1 MLLLLVLPLLSIAE
15 SYGYDSA
22 SSCDPTRASRRG
34 RSQLLK
40 TIPCDLSVQAYCNLP
55 GSAYPWHAVRRFVH
69 ENQGLMRRMYGDVR
83 HISVLK
89 EEFENN
95 EIDIDDIDRATE
107 RYTRQSSGGAVAG
120 RENKRMKYLRPSMP
134 HFESVSAHLLRDK
147 NNEIPLNEPHFRPT
161 QIKTTATTTVAPT
174 TSNITSSISSTTS
187 GITASPFT
195 SSLMSG
201 NSTPTMNETSTTTST
216 TVELPP
222 PKKDASL
229 SAEHDMIMSTT
240 LSTPEQQQTD
250 PTIVNRENEQHAATS
265 TTSTVA
271 SSTDTSKGIDETFA
285 KTNGTIKITTA
296 TSSDTES
303 IDMDAL
309 STLAKLGTGEV
320 LLMGLGSTEKPIEE
334 KGDKI
339 SSTLKLVS
347 SSGTILVAA
356 TDSKDAPVTEA
367 GSKAEEIESTI
378 NTYSNDRE
386 DIDVSVAPETDDAV
400 GEDSEPSANSK
411 TVAEPLVHHDTAS
424 ASSNIH
430 PQKIRFESIK
440 PHPGAITVNGG
451 TTPAKKP
458 SAEGQLFQDTAQKEP
473 TIINGRGVNACPVK
487 EEVVAPF
494 WANNTRGEV
503 LALLNLYPFEQYVHW
518 EKCTHELKQMYC
530 REGCRCEQ
538 QYRLHRLLAYDP
550 HNECRG
556 IFSDWFRFPSCCIC
570 KCYDMPFDFR
580 VTSRSPRSLTKESI
594 ELVEDELQ
602 NAIYEHAVDEWYRP
616 KENDHLHVVC
626 RFCNLECCMLRRRST
641 HVGTIKLQN
650 LIADEQPGLIGDRIL
665 LYAVHKN
672 SVRITSDE
680 RNAQVGC
687 FTSFDVDF
695 TRLLLV
701 HTANRSGNA
710 YGTTNGQDGSI
721 LVVIERLML

>member
-1 MLLLLVLPLLSIAE
+1 MAVHCDRVPS

-107 RYTRQSSGGAVAG
+107 RYTRPAEHAGAGAG
-120 RENKRMKYLRPSMP
+120 VGRDSKRMKYLRPSSLHYDGSQGHYP
-134 HFESVSAHLLRDK
+134 RDK
-147 NNEIPLNEPHFRPT
+147 TNEIPINEPHFRPT
-161 QIKTTATTTVAPT
+161 QLKTTVTTTMTP
-174 TSNITSSISSTTS
+174 SSSSSSSTTS
-187 GITASPFT
+187 TSTITPSAKTTVPAVESNLI
-195 SSLMSG
+195 SS
-201 NSTPTMNETSTTTST
+201 TETSAPSTTVSSSSTST
-216 TVELPP
+216 TVESPP
-222 PKKDASL
+222 PKMPGEASVGEMNL
-229 SAEHDMIMSTT
+229 STT
-240 LSTPEQQQTD
+240 
-250 PTIVNRENEQHAATS
+250 ENAANLQESKHSGGGKTEQHAAT
-265 TTSTVA
+265 TAGTVA
-271 SSTDTSKGIDETFA
+271 IETIDGVDATGTVHAVTS
-285 KTNGTIKITTA
+285 NNNTIQP
-296 TSSDTES
+296 SDTEP

-309 STLAKLGTGEV
+309 SSLAKLETNESLQTAFSSGVKDVPETV
-320 LLMGLGSTEKPIEE
+320 
-334 KGDKI
+334 DKI
-339 SSTLKLVS
+339 SSTLKLAS
-347 SSGTILVAA
+347 SSTLPKVEDIGG
-356 TDSKDAPVTEA
+356 KDASVTES
-367 GSKAEEIESTI
+367 GTKVQEVESTI
-378 NTYSNDRE
+378 SNYPNDRQ
-386 DIDVSVAPETDDAV
+386 DTSVDVAAD
-400 GEDSEPSANSK
+400 DSEPPSSGK
-411 TVAEPLVHHDTAS
+411 TVAEPLIQQDAGPAGAS
-424 ASSNIH
+424 TTVQQ
-430 PQKIRFESIK
+430 QKIRFESIK
-440 PHPGAITVNGG
+440 PHAGTASSTVSV
-451 TTPAKKP
+451 KKTNP
-458 SAEGQLFQDTAQKEP
+458 EGQLFQDVAQKDP
-473 TIINGRGVNACPVK
+473 PVVNGRGVNACPVK

-602 NAIYEHAVDEWYRP
+602 NAIYEHAADEWYRP
-616 KENDHLHVVC
+616 KEH
-626 RFCNLECCMLRRRST
+626 
-641 HVGTIKLQN
+641 
-650 LIADEQPGLIGDRIL
+650 
-665 LYAVHKN
+665 
-672 SVRITSDE
+672 
-680 RNAQVGC
+680 
-687 FTSFDVDF
+687 DVD
-695 TRLLLV
+695 
-701 HTANRSGNA
+701 
-710 YGTTNGQDGSI
+710 
-721 LVVIERLML
+721 

>member
-1 MLLLLVLPLLSIAE
+1 MLLFLVLPLVSIAE

-107 RYTRQSSGGAVAG
+107 RYTRPSGHFGSAG
-120 RENKRMKYLRPSMP
+120 GRDGKRMKYLRPSAP
-134 HFESVSAHLLRDK
+134 HYDTQGHYPRDK
-147 NNEIPLNEPHFRPT
+147 SNEIPLNEPHFRPT
-161 QIKTTATTTVAPT
+161 QAKTTGSTSTTTPST
-174 TSNITSSISSTTS
+174 STTS
-187 GITASPFT
+187 TTSATTSIPTVESSDISTTGTPTTTTAS
-195 SSLMSG
+195 
-201 NSTPTMNETSTTTST
+201 STRTST
-216 TVELPP
+216 TVESPP
-222 PKKDASL
+222 PIKDASV
-229 SAEHDMIMSTT
+229 SVAQETRD
-240 LSTPEQQQTD
+240 
-250 PTIVNRENEQHAATS
+250 
-265 TTSTVA
+265 A
-271 SSTDTSKGIDETFA
+271 SSTQ
-285 KTNGTIKITTA
+285 TTLELQEA
-296 TSSDTES
+296 NPSVASTAEQHPTVTSSLPVADVSSPAVVPNNKSSVQLSDVSNT

-309 STLAKLGTGEV
+309 SSLAKLETNES
-320 LLMGLGSTEKPIEE
+320 LQTSFPTEE
-334 KGDKI
+334 KVVKI
-339 SSTLKLVS
+339 SSTLKIASFKTPEEVEL
-347 SSGTILVAA
+347 
-356 TDSKDAPVTEA
+356 DDRSKDTAVTES
-367 GSKAEEIESTI
+367 GVKADETESTI
-378 NTYSNDRE
+378 SSYPNDRQDTE
-386 DIDVSVAPETDDAV
+386 ALVSVDITADKPEPQ
-400 GEDSEPSANSK
+400 SSSK
-411 TVAEPLVHHDTAS
+411 TVSESLIQAETIPT
-424 ASSNIH
+424 SNSVQQQ
-430 PQKIRFESIK
+430 QKIRFESIK
-440 PHPGAITVNGG
+440 PHPGTVAGGAG
-451 TTPAKKP
+451 TTSIKKTAN
-458 SAEGQLFQDTAQKEP
+458 AEGQLFQDAAQKEP
-473 TIINGRGVNACPVK
+473 PVVNGRGVNACPVK

-602 NAIYEHAVDEWYRP
+602 NAIYEHATDEWYRP
-616 KENDHLHVVC
+616 KEL
-626 RFCNLECCMLRRRST
+626 
-641 HVGTIKLQN
+641 
-650 LIADEQPGLIGDRIL
+650 
-665 LYAVHKN
+665 
-672 SVRITSDE
+672 
-680 RNAQVGC
+680 
-687 FTSFDVDF
+687 DV
-695 TRLLLV
+695 
-701 HTANRSGNA
+701 
-710 YGTTNGQDGSI
+710 
-721 LVVIERLML
+721 E

>member
-1 MLLLLVLPLLSIAE
+1 MALQYDRVPGWQTRGLPAWCTHLIMLLLLLLPVSSIAE

-107 RYTRQSSGGAVAG
+107 RYTRQSPGGTAAG
-120 RENKRMKYLRPSMP
+120 REAKRMKYLRPSVP
-134 HFESVSAHLLRDK
+134 HFETVPTHYLRDK
-147 NNEIPLNEPHFRPT
+147 SNEIPLNEPHFRPA
-161 QIKTTATTTVAPT
+161 QVKATTKGTPT
-174 TSNITSSISSTTS
+174 SSSSASISS
-187 GITASPFT
+187 
-195 SSLMSG
+195 
-201 NSTPTMNETSTTTST
+201 STDSDTTTSSYSSSSSSTSSSSIPATTQASLTTGT
-216 TVELPP
+216 TVESPP
-222 PKKDASL
+222 PSKDALPTAGSL
-229 SAEHDMIMSTT
+229 TSKADGNM
-240 LSTPEQQQTD
+240 LSD
-250 PTIVNRENEQHAATS
+250 ENERAASGTTVSPIIES
-265 TTSTVA
+265 TQSLVVVK
-271 SSTDTSKGIDETFA
+271 TDTPNNVTTTKAPDIET
-285 KTNGTIKITTA
+285 
-296 TSSDTES
+296 

-309 STLAKLGTGEV
+309 SNLAKLGTGEALQV
-320 LLMGLGSTEKPIEE
+320 ELGTVEKIVED
-334 KGDKI
+334 KDDKI
-339 SSTLKLVS
+339 SSTLKLASPSSPVS
-347 SSGTILVAA
+347 EDVGYSQPV
-356 TDSKDAPVTEA
+356 PVTED

-378 NTYSNDRE
+378 SAYPNDRQ
-386 DIDVSVAPETDDAV
+386 DTNVSALPSTNGAV
-400 GEDSEPSANSK
+400 GEDPPPPANGK
-411 TVAEPLVHHDTAS
+411 TVAEPSVHQDSAAS
-424 ASSNIH
+424 ASSNVH

-440 PHPGAITVNGG
+440 PHPGTVAGSGG
-451 TTPAKKP
+451 MTPAKKTN
-458 SAEGQLFQDTAQKEP
+458 AEGQLFQDTAQKEP
-473 TIINGRGVNACPVK
+473 SVVNGRGVNACPVK

-602 NAIYEHAVDEWYRP
+602 NAIYEHATDEWYRP
-616 KENDHLHVVC
+616 KEH
-626 RFCNLECCMLRRRST
+626 
-641 HVGTIKLQN
+641 
-650 LIADEQPGLIGDRIL
+650 
-665 LYAVHKN
+665 
-672 SVRITSDE
+672 
-680 RNAQVGC
+680 
-687 FTSFDVDF
+687 DV
-695 TRLLLV
+695 
-701 HTANRSGNA
+701 
-710 YGTTNGQDGSI
+710 
-721 LVVIERLML
+721 E